1 MPIKKFIIK
10 GRSPRYQFTKL
21 PPQPTPKTISPFD
34 TILRKTD
41 YKVVESAFGDI
52 PTNIR
57 ERPPVL
63 SLQKERIN
71 KVSDYIERRE
81 LRKVSKIRKAA
92 AQSLRVAKRKL
103 GSKQVQVYDIPR
115 FFEKSNTPKFGLK
128 RTEFGKKIKTRI
140 DKLQSQRISLAALK
154 KRKFKEALDKKY
166 GFEKTQK
173 GSIADEADIL
183 RSKMGT
189 DARSFTFDTATTSSV
204 PTRSTP
210 KGGIET
216 SYRFDQYPLKQEQG
230 LMVKKRK
237 GSFAATFDKKT
248 KQYVAGPD
256 RFIETKKYINLPP
269 DTAPFGLAKPKQKKA
284 MFKSFLKPVDAGMR
298 DDTGRIRKSL
308 DISKD
313 VEEATKIRNYKM
325 GTAGYKKKNKK
336 PSGL

>member
-10 GRSPRYQFTKL
+10 GRSPRYQLTKL
-21 PPQPTPKTISPFD
+21 PPQPIPKTISPFD

-189 DARSFTFDTATTSSV
+189 DARSFSYDTATTSSV
-204 PTRSTP
+204 PTKSTP

-216 SYRFDQYPLKQEQG
+216 SYKFDQYPIKQEQG
-230 LMVKKRK
+230 TITVRRK
-237 GSFAATFDKKT
+237 GSFVATFDKKT
-248 KQYVAGPD
+248 KRYVASPD
-256 RFIETKKYINLPP
+256 KFIETKKYINLPS
-269 DTAPFGLAKPKQKKA
+269 DTREFGLKKPGQKKA
-284 MFKSFLKPVDAGMR
+284 LFKVSMRPIDEGMR
-298 DDTGRIRKSL
+298 TDEGLIRKYP
-308 DISKD
+308 DISK
-313 VEEATKIRNYKM
+313 EIKKGREIRNYKM
-325 GTAGYKKKNKK
+325 GSLGYRRKNKK
-336 PSGL
+336 PIDL

>member
-1 MPIKKFIIK
+1 MTIKKFIIK

-21 PPQPTPKTISPFD
+21 PPQPIPKTISPFD

-63 SLQKERIN
+63 SLQKDRIN

-81 LRKVSKIRKAA
+81 LRKVSKIRQAA
-92 AQSLRVAKRKL
+92 AKSLKAKRIKY
-103 GSKQVQVYDIPR
+103 GTKKTQVFQRTNV
-115 FFEKSNTPKFGLK
+115 GLK
-128 RTEFGKKIKTRI
+128 KTEFGKKIKTKI

-189 DARSFTFDTATTSSV
+189 DARSFSYDTATTSSV
-204 PTRSTP
+204 PTKSTP

-216 SYRFDQYPLKQEQG
+216 SYKFDQYPIKQEQG
-230 LMVKKRK
+230 TITVRRK

-248 KQYVAGPD
+248 KRYVANPD
-256 RFIETKKYINLPP
+256 KFIETKKYINLPS
-269 DTAPFGLAKPKQKKA
+269 DTGEFGFKKPGQKKA
-284 MFKSFLKPVDAGMR
+284 LFKVFMRPIDEGMR
-298 DDTGRIRKSL
+298 TDDGITIRKYP
-308 DISKD
+308 DISK
-313 VEEATKIRNYKM
+313 EIKKGREIRNYKM
-325 GTAGYKKKNKK
+325 GSLGYRKKNKK
-336 PSGL
+336 PIDL

>member
-71 KVSDYIERRE
+71 KVSDYIETRE
-81 LRKVSKIRKAA
+81 LRRVSKIRQAA
-92 AQSLRVAKRKL
+92 AKRLKARRIKY
-103 GSKQVQVYDIPR
+103 GTKKTQVFQRTNV
-115 FFEKSNTPKFGLK
+115 GLK
-128 RTEFGKKIKTRI
+128 RTDFGKKVKAKI

-154 KRKFKEALDKKY
+154 KRKFKEGLNKKY

-189 DARSFTFDTATTSSV
+189 DARSFSYDTATTSSV
-204 PTRSTP
+204 PTKSTP

-216 SYRFDQYPLKQEQG
+216 SYIFDQYPVKQEQG
-230 LMVKKRK
+230 LITVRRK
-237 GSFAATFDKKT
+237 DSSGKFF
-248 KQYVAGPD
+248 
-256 RFIETKKYINLPP
+256 ETKKYINLPP
-269 DTAPFGLAKPKQKKA
+269 DTEDFGLKKPGQKKA
-284 MFKSFLKPVDAGMR
+284 LFQISTPRDPIPDLSKEIKKSR
-298 DDTGRIRKSL
+298 
-308 DISKD
+308 
-313 VEEATKIRNYKM
+313 EIRNYKM
-325 GTAGYKKKNKK
+325 GTAGYRKKNKK